1 MNGAEA
7 IGIATI
13 SEIDSLDRAE
23 DVHHGVVP
31 LGHGL
36 VEGGVAV
43 RVLSLL
49 ETSF

>member
-7 IGIATI
+7 IGVAASGKIGAVC
-13 SEIDSLDRAE
+13 RAE
-23 DVHHGVVP
+23 KVHHGIVP

-43 RVLSLL
+43 RVLS
-49 ETSF
+49 

>member
-7 IGIATI
+7 VGVATVG
-13 SEIDSLDRAE
+13 EIDAVCRAE
-23 DVHHGVVP
+23 EVHHGVVP

-43 RVLSLL
+43 RVLS
-49 ETSF
+49 